1 MPSCLKSGIGSN
13 RIALY
18 PRNTVAGEI
27 FNAVAILNKTNL
39 IQAICIDEI
48 IEEFIAKN
56 EGQKQPLLHNP

>member
-1 MPSCLKSGIGSN
+1 M
-13 RIALY
+13 
-18 PRNTVAGEI
+18 AGEI
-27 FNAVAILNKTNL
+27 LNAVAILNKTNL